1 MSPSDLSIENR
12 DTRYKEY
19 DAAVKN
25 IRNEFLK
32 PSISDILKCNF
43 ETDEEVIP
51 LAEELILFYCSAD
64 VSNLE
69 KIKSIFIKMSEIYER
84 KYDT

>member
-1 MSPSDLSIENR
+1 MSPSNISTENR
-12 DTRYKEY
+12 DLHYKEY

-32 PSISDILKCNF
+32 LSIDDILKCNF

-51 LAEELILFYCSAD
+51 LAEELVLFYCSAD
-64 VSNLE
+64 ISNLE
-69 KIKSIFIKMSEIYER
+69 RIKSIFIQMSEIYER
-84 KYDT
+84 KYNA